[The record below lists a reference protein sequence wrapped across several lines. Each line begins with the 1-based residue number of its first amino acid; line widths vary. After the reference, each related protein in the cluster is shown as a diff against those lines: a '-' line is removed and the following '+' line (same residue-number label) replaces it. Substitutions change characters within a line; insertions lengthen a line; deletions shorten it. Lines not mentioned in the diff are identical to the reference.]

1 MIIKN
6 YFLTNET
13 EVKNK
18 KFNIYIGISVRNNYF
33 SEEHIK
39 RYLDWALENTNEKV
53 AILIADEIQAIN
65 DEIFFNLSKDSAK
78 KTAFKKGSQVKRLC
92 EKIIAKYLQDIQKK
106 IIIVRWKDVINS
118 FDYKKNRCLIFDE
131 FNTNILFRNYVLNY
145 IKNLFSDKS
154 FTLNELEKLSEYY
167 LSELSVFLNG
177 FIFENIH
184 YNLLPYP
191 AIGLFEF
198 VCKLKKG
205 LIFPE
210 LSKKLF
216 IKTKTAY
223 IEGYV

>member
-118 FDYKKNRCLIFDE
+118 FDYKK
-131 FNTNILFRNYVLNY
+131 TGV
-145 IKNLFSDKS
+145 
-154 FTLNELEKLSEYY
+154 
-167 LSELSVFLNG
+167 
-177 FIFENIH
+177 
-184 YNLLPYP
+184 
-191 AIGLFEF
+191 
-198 VCKLKKG
+198 
-205 LIFPE
+205 
-210 LSKKLF
+210 
-216 IKTKTAY
+216 
-223 IEGYV
+223 